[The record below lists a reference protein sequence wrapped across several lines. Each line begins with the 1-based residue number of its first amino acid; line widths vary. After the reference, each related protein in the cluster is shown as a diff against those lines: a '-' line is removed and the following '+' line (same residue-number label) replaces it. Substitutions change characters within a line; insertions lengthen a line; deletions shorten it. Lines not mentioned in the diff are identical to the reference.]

1 MEIKVDTTELGRL
14 SKALIQFRK
23 SAFPSVTRSTLNDLA
38 FETKKNVKDLS
49 YKQFTIRERPR
60 QNVFNT
66 GILVDKAKYDRI
78 EAMKSRVGLNNQE
91 FGRWGDLAFK
101 VAKQEVGGTI
111 DKKSMIPLNTV
122 RISKSN
128 KKKITGKKKL
138 SKLNLNRG
146 NTGGYFK
153 FKAKNGKKY
162 IAEPMGKG
170 KKRKLRLLY
179 TYKKGRSV
187 RIKKRPFLIPSAIKA
202 SKNTKDIF
210 EKHAKKTLKRKYG
223 INFR

>member
-122 RISKSN
+122 RISKNN

-153 FKAKNGKKY
+153 LKAKNGKQY
-162 IAEPMGKG
+162 VAEPIGRGK
-170 KKRKLRLLY
+170 RRRLRLLY

-187 RIKKRPFLIPSAIKA
+187 RIKKRPFLMPSAVKA
-202 SKNTKDIF
+202 SFKTTEFFRKNARRTIGK
-210 EKHAKKTLKRKYG
+210 KYG
-223 INFR
+223 IKL

>member
-1 MEIKVDTTELGRL
+1 MEIRVDTTELGRFT
-14 SKALIQFRK
+14 KKLIQFRK

-91 FGRWGDLAFK
+91 FGRWGDLSFK

-111 DKKSMIPLNTV
+111 DKKSLIPLNTV
-122 RISKSN
+122 RVSRSN
-128 KKKITGKKKL
+128 KKKIKKKKSL
-138 SKLNLNRG
+138 SKLNFSRG
-146 NTGGYFK
+146 NSGGYFK
-153 FKAKNGKKY
+153 FNAKNGKQY
-162 IAEPMGKG
+162 IAEPIGRGKR
-170 KKRKLRLLY
+170 RKLRLLY
-179 TYKKGRSV
+179 TFKKGRSV
-187 RIKKRPFLIPSAIKA
+187 RIKKRPFLMPSAIKA
-202 SKNTKDIF
+202 SFKTTEFFRKNARRTIGK
-210 EKHAKKTLKRKYG
+210 KYG
-223 INFR
+223 IKL